1 LVQRLGQTATDPGAA
16 ACDEDGVFREF
27 HRGPYGMET
36 LSSGARSMF
45 ARDSAPSSKYYV
57 RTYLIVKRPNP
68 TLAGQAVL
76 IINKDSCIV

>member
-1 LVQRLGQTATDPGAA
+1 
-16 ACDEDGVFREF
+16 
-27 HRGPYGMET
+27 MET
-36 LSSGARSMF
+36 VSSGCGRYVRTRF
-45 ARDSAPSSKYYV
+45 HSSPKYYV

>member
-1 LVQRLGQTATDPGAA
+1 
-16 ACDEDGVFREF
+16 
-27 HRGPYGMET
+27 MET
-36 LSSGARSMF
+36 LSSGARAMF